1 MKQSR
6 DRFIKNVT
14 CFNCIMVNVK
24 SVTNCSSYWL
34 TLTPAI
40 SVRHFKETFRNM
52 GTFKNCW
59 EKEKNNITRVLQA
72 FCNLN
77 LRAVNFCMSTL
88 YISVLINLV
97 SNIYPKG
104 IQFRK
109 RSKVSKVA
117 WTKGA
122 FWEFSWKQSVFMI
135 LLDMMG
141 GEEFFKISL
150 KK

>member
-1 MKQSR
+1 
-6 DRFIKNVT
+6 
-14 CFNCIMVNVK
+14 
-24 SVTNCSSYWL
+24 
-34 TLTPAI
+34 
-40 SVRHFKETFRNM
+40 
-52 GTFKNCW
+52 
-59 EKEKNNITRVLQA
+59 
-72 FCNLN
+72 
-77 LRAVNFCMSTL
+77 MSTL

-104 IQFRK
+104 IQFRN

-122 FWEFSWKQSVFMI
+122 FWEFSCKQQLVFMI

-141 GEEFFKISL
+141 GEKFFKISL